1 MSNDATV
8 VVSDAV
14 RAFVQRDFGLF
25 IGGAQHRAYSERR
38 LDVFN
43 PASGER
49 LATVVDADATDV
61 DRAVS
66 NARAAFD
73 ARVWSGLRPAD
84 RERILLRFA
93 DLLEAHAEDLAQ
105 LETLN
110 QGKSINIAR
119 AVEVGATIEYV
130 RYMAGWATKITGETL
145 DVSIPF
151 PPGTRY
157 TAFTR
162 KEPIGV
168 VAGIVPWNFPLM
180 IAVWKL
186 VPALAA
192 GCTIVI
198 KPSPETPL
206 TALRLA

>member
-25 IGGAQHRAYSERR
+25 IGGAQQHAHSERR

-49 LATVVDADATDV
+49 LATVADADATDV

-93 DLLEAHAEDLAQ
+93 DLLEANAEDLAQ

-130 RYMAGWATKITGETL
+130 RYMAG
-145 DVSIPF
+145 
-151 PPGTRY
+151 
-157 TAFTR
+157 
-162 KEPIGV
+162 
-168 VAGIVPWNFPLM
+168 
-180 IAVWKL
+180 
-186 VPALAA
+186 
-192 GCTIVI
+192 
-198 KPSPETPL
+198 
-206 TALRLA
+206 